1 MAVIKKRTLILSNG
15 KQIKLQGITLC
26 IANSLEVGEGFTRNL
41 LFFDPN
47 QVKDAAAAVEV
58 ANPYHLTQ
66 DELMEVADYM
76 ISLWMQLKEKVR
88 QHGMKSSDIF
98 KRNP

>member
-1 MAVIKKRTLILSNG
+1 MAVIKKRVLILSSG

-26 IANSLEVGEGFTRNL
+26 IANSLEVGEGFTRNF
-41 LFFDPN
+41 LFFDPD
-47 QVKDAAAAVEV
+47 QVKDTVTTEV
-58 ANPYHLTQ
+58 SNPYHLTQ

-88 QHGMKSSDIF
+88 QHGMKNPDIF

>member
-1 MAVIKKRTLILSNG
+1 MAVIKKRVLILSGG
-15 KQIKLQGITLC
+15 KHIKLQGISLC
-26 IANSLEVGEGFTRNL
+26 IANSLEVGEGFTRNIL
-41 LFFDPN
+41 YFDP
-47 QVKDAAAAVEV
+47 DH
-58 ANPYHLTQ
+58 ANDTTGALVSNPHSLTQ

-88 QHGMKSSDIF
+88 QHGMKSPDIF

>member
-1 MAVIKKRTLILSNG
+1 MAVIKKRVLILSGG

-26 IANSLEVGEGFTRNL
+26 IGNSLELGEGFTRNI
-41 LFFDPN
+41 LFFEPD
-47 QVKDAAAAVEV
+47 QAKDTSGAAVS
-58 ANPYHLTQ
+58 NPHSLTQ

-88 QHGMKSSDIF
+88 QHGMKSPDIF

>member
-1 MAVIKKRTLILSNG
+1 MAIIKKRALVLSSG

-26 IANSLEVGEGFTRNL
+26 IANTLEVGEGFTRNI
-41 LFFDPN
+41 LFFDPDL
-47 QVKDAAAAVEV
+47 VKDISMTEV
-58 ANPYHLTQ
+58 SNPYHLTQ

-88 QHGMKSSDIF
+88 QHGIKSSDIF
-98 KRNP
+98 KRNL

>member
-1 MAVIKKRTLILSNG
+1 MALIKKRALILSSG

-26 IANSLEVGEGFTRNL
+26 ISSSLEVGEGFTRNL
-41 LFFDPN
+41 LFFDSD
-47 QVKDAAAAVEV
+47 QVKDPAGAEV
-58 ANPYHLTQ
+58 SNPYHLTH
-66 DELMEVADYM
+66 DELMEVSDYM

-88 QHGMKSSDIF
+88 QHGMKSPEIF